1 MNSFFSYLVAVLLT
15 EYTTFL
21 KSYPSSQI
29 CYSRP
34 PMFIINSLTQIAM
47 NGGILQVC
55 DKRIERPAESHVSQ
69 SLSLLKR
76 QILGYNYDVHPSF

>member
-1 MNSFFSYLVAVLLT
+1 
-15 EYTTFL
+15 
-21 KSYPSSQI
+21 
-29 CYSRP
+29 
-34 PMFIINSLTQIAM
+34 MFIINSLTQIAM

-76 QILGYNYDVHPSF
+76 QFLGYNYDVHPSF

>member
-1 MNSFFSYLVAVLLT
+1 
-15 EYTTFL
+15 
-21 KSYPSSQI
+21 
-29 CYSRP
+29 
-34 PMFIINSLTQIAM
+34 MFIINSLTQIAM

-76 QILGYNYDVHPSF
+76 QILGYNYDVHPGSQVATNNILAILSPSCDHHLQINNM